1 MVCVVL
7 KIMPRSRA
15 TCAAT
20 KRSKSTRAM
29 ALEPL
34 AWHPHAT
41 TDDRLAMAAL
51 EAAQTTASMGSTMAT
66 PMHRGNRKTQRH
78 AHLFFARELQTGS
91 TRQRT
96 KAVGEQCPRTLAP

>member
-1 MVCVVL
+1 
-7 KIMPRSRA
+7 
-15 TCAAT
+15 
-20 KRSKSTRAM
+20 M

-96 KAVGEQCPRTLAP
+96 KAVGEQCPRTPRAARRAGRRASGLTSRSRRPWAAPSEP